1 MQSTYDPK
9 LKTKLTITMTILA
22 FVIFSFYSFVLV
34 PLSIKAATDVSFMVP
49 LLSDLL
55 PYLKYLTE
63 IAGMLLMYS
72 FIIYAA
78 YRFGKSGASLYAA
91 LFLVLVLYEYIT
103 SHLVTYILAGRLPDF
118 SDFLFDFMYMVAIPV
133 LIICAIHAIILLI
146 IYVVFKNTGDSSD
159 KAAILP
165 FKKLYSRENHLQR
178 VALYISTLFAASQIV
193 NLIITDLSIGAP
205 SNLGE
210 LLWMVV
216 SYLTS
221 LLMLPASY
229 LFIIY
234 ILISLNN
241 KDIRMKYDV

>member
-1 MQSTYDPK
+1 MQSRYDSQ

-22 FVIFSFYSFVLV
+22 FVIFSFYSFLLV

-49 LLSDLL
+49 LLYDLL

-78 YRFGKSGASLYAA
+78 YRFGRATVSLYAA
-91 LFLVLVLYEYIT
+91 LYLVLVLYEYTT
-103 SHLVTYILAGRLPDF
+103 SHLMTYVLAGRFPDI
-118 SDFLFDFMYMVAIPV
+118 SDFLLDFVYMVAIPV
-133 LIICAIHAIILLI
+133 LIICAIHAVILLI
-146 IYVVFKNTGDSSD
+146 IYVVFKNKGASSD
-159 KAAILP
+159 KTAILP
-165 FKKLYSRENHLQR
+165 FKKLFSRKNHLQR
-178 VALYISTLFAASQIV
+178 AALYISTLFSASQIV
-193 NLIITDLSIGAP
+193 NLIITDLMLGAP
-205 SNLGE
+205 SGPGE
-210 LLWMVV
+210 ILWMVI

-221 LLMLPASY
+221 LLLLPASY
-229 LFIIY
+229 LFILY